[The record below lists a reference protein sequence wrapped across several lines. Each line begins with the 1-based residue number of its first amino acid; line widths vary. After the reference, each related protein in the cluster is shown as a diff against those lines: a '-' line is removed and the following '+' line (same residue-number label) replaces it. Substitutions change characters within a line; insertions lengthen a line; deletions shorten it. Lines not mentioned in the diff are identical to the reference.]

1 MIGTTRTI
9 ITTTTILQETRRNCE
24 AMGDLNAFLLSWSF
38 EPEVVIGLLLAA
50 GLYARGWRRL
60 RRRGRGGRAMRPWR
74 AWCFGGGLVAIA
86 VALLSP
92 IATFDSLFMF
102 MHMIQHLLLVM
113 IAAPLIWLGAPMLPM
128 MWAFRRPTRRRL
140 GRLMHR
146 GHPVHRVFH
155 FLTRPS
161 VALPILV
168 ITILFWH
175 YPTFYD
181 AAQGRTLIHD
191 LEHATFFAAALL
203 YYWPLIQPTGGKRRM
218 SYGAGIL
225 YLFPAKITGFVVGAA
240 LSMAQTPWYQTY
252 INAPRLWGLS
262 ALGDQQLAGLI
273 MWIFGGLLYI
283 IPLLI
288 LVVAMIR
295 EDEGDVWVP
304 ELVREQQAA
313 AVSGDV
319 EAA

>member
-1 MIGTTRTI
+1 
-9 ITTTTILQETRRNCE
+9 
-24 AMGDLNAFLLSWSF
+24 MGDLKAFLLSWSF
-38 EPEVVIGLLLAA
+38 ELEVVMGLVLAA

-60 RRRGRGGRAMRPWR
+60 RRRGRGGRALRPWR
-74 AWCFGGGLVAIA
+74 AWCFGGGLLAVAI
-86 VALLSP
+86 ALLSP

-113 IAAPLIWLGAPMLPM
+113 IAAPLIWLGAPLLPM
-128 MWAFRRPTRRRL
+128 LWAFDRKTRRWL
-140 GRLMHR
+140 GRFMHPSSR
-146 GHPVHRVFH
+146 VHAVFH

-161 VALPILV
+161 IALPILV
-168 ITILFWH
+168 LTIIAWH
-175 YPTFYD
+175 YPPFYD

-203 YYWPLIQPTGGKRRM
+203 FYWPLIQPTGGKRRL

-225 YLFPAKITGFVVGAA
+225 YLFPAKITGFVIGAS

-252 INAPRLWGLS
+252 INAPRVWGLS
-262 ALGDQQLAGLI
+262 ALSDQQLAGLI

-283 IPLLI
+283 VPLLI
-288 LVVAMIR
+288 LVVMMIR
-295 EDEGDVWVP
+295 EDEGDVWIP
-304 ELVREQQAA
+304 EEVRAQQASA
-313 AVSGDV
+313 AAGDI

>member
-1 MIGTTRTI
+1 
-9 ITTTTILQETRRNCE
+9 
-24 AMGDLNAFLLSWSF
+24 MGDLKAFLLSWSF
-38 EPEVVIGLLLAA
+38 ELEVVIGLALAA
-50 GLYARGWRRL
+50 GLYARGWVRL
-60 RRRGRGGRAMRPWR
+60 RRRGRGGRALRPWR
-74 AWCFGGGLVAIA
+74 AWCFGGGLLAVA

-113 IAAPLIWLGAPMLPM
+113 IAAPLIWLGAPLLPM
-128 MWAFRRPTRRRL
+128 LWAFDRKTRRGL
-140 GRLMHR
+140 GSLMHPTSR
-146 GHPVHRVFH
+146 VHAVFH

-168 ITILFWH
+168 LTIIAWH
-175 YPTFYD
+175 YPPFYD

-203 YYWPLIQPTGGKRRM
+203 FYWPLIQPTGGKRRL

-225 YLFPAKITGFVVGAA
+225 YLFPAKITGFVIGAS

-252 INAPRLWGLS
+252 IDAPRVWGLS
-262 ALGDQQLAGLI
+262 ALADQQLAGLI

-283 IPLLI
+283 VPLLI
-288 LVVAMIR
+288 LVVMMIR
-295 EDEGDVWVP
+295 EDEGDVWIP
-304 ELVREQQAA
+304 EEVRAQEAA
-313 AVSGDV
+313 ARDV